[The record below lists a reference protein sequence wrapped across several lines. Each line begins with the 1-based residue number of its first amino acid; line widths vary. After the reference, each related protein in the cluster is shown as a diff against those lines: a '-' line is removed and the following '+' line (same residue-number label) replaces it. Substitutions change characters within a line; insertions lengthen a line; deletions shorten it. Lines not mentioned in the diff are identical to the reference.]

1 MLAFSDIVKAG
12 VSAFAAGGGGSAAT
26 VGTAVVDFGAG
37 ADTASVVITG
47 QAGITATSF
56 VMADL
61 AAIATADHSADE
73 HVIEPIVVTPGAIVP
88 GAGFTIFARTG
99 NVEVFGKWTVK
110 WMWSN

>member
-12 VSAFAAGGGGSAAT
+12 VSAFAAGGGSAT
-26 VGTAVVDFGAG
+26 VGTAIVDFGAG
-37 ADTASVVITG
+37 ADLASVVITR
-47 QAGITATSF
+47 QTGITATSF

-61 AAIATADHSADE
+61 ASIASADHSADE

-88 GAGFTIFARTG
+88 GVGFTIFARTG